1 MIFPKH
7 RAEQFLYSFFPVV
20 LPLASGFIIHLLM
33 ARSILPQVYAI
44 IPQALALVSLA
55 TTIAYFINHDV
66 AAREIAIAEDP
77 RRTTVAFFMGRI
89 IFTLAGAIVC
99 ILAAFLIYGSA
110 IKTTAIFLMWFVVNI
125 GITENLGQAWRSNGQ
140 YKNASLLYLINFLL
154 LSAGIIYIYHHQATP
169 RKLAVVL
176 LLSAVTAAAFFAG
189 SIISYLKRPDL
200 AVLKKILKKSLPI
213 ALAGIALF
221 VSNWFGVVY
230 LTAAG
235 ISQDLTYYFLAGKF
249 AGAHLILILILYF
262 AYIPVLSKMDP
273 ARLEKVFKRWLWLV
287 LLYLVLSSLA
297 VIYILLPLITKFW
310 GSEYQ
315 KVQAYYLNYIPWIFF
330 ACTSYYTGM
339 FIYARGLVSII
350 GKFQIILAVL
360 TVFMIILGYSKWG
373 TISLPLAESGAM
385 LMAGVVQYI
394 LWQSD
399 RHNIT

>member
-1 MIFPKH
+1 
-7 RAEQFLYSFFPVV
+7 
-20 LPLASGFIIHLLM
+20 
-33 ARSILPQVYAI
+33 
-44 IPQALALVSLA
+44 
-55 TTIAYFINHDV
+55 
-66 AAREIAIAEDP
+66 
-77 RRTTVAFFMGRI
+77 
-89 IFTLAGAIVC
+89 
-99 ILAAFLIYGSA
+99 
-110 IKTTAIFLMWFVVNI
+110 
-125 GITENLGQAWRSNGQ
+125 
-140 YKNASLLYLINFLL
+140 
-154 LSAGIIYIYHHQATP
+154 
-169 RKLAVVL
+169 
-176 LLSAVTAAAFFAG
+176 
-189 SIISYLKRPDL
+189 
-200 AVLKKILKKSLPI
+200 
-213 ALAGIALF
+213 
-221 VSNWFGVVY
+221 
-230 LTAAG
+230 
-235 ISQDLTYYFLAGKF
+235 
-249 AGAHLILILILYF
+249 
-262 AYIPVLSKMDP
+262 
-273 ARLEKVFKRWLWLV
+273 V